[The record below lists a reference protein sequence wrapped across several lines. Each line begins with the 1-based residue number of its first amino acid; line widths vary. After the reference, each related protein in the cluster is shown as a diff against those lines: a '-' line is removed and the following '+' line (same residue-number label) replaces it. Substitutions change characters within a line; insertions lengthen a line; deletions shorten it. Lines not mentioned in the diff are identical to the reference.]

1 MYNFGEERR
10 AVEFEL
16 FVSQEKT
23 TSKIIG
29 GDQAQTQAGSG
40 MGPPPQPVSLNVKS
54 MKHKPPL
61 RNCVHAGN
69 ARCAR
74 TLLNKCGPVDCDRD
88 IYQSSI
94 IV

>member
-1 MYNFGEERR
+1 MQNFGEERR

-23 TSKIIG
+23 ASKIIG

-40 MGPPPQPVSLNVKS
+40 MGPPPQPVSLNVKL

-61 RNCVHAGN
+61 
-69 ARCAR
+69 
-74 TLLNKCGPVDCDRD
+74 
-88 IYQSSI
+88 
-94 IV
+94 